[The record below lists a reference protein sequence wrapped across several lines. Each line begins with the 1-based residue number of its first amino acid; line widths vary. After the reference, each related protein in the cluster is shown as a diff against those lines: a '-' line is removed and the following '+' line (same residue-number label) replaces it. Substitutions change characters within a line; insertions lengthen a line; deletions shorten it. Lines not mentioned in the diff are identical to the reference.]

1 LEILVTICARS
12 GSKGIPDKNIRLIN
26 GIPLIGYSI
35 LLARQIQKKYNA
47 DIGLST
53 DSQKYKEIAQSFGLY
68 TDYIRPKIMATD
80 GAGKIDVI
88 ADLKRYEEEKRQKT
102 YDFVIEL
109 EVTCP
114 LRNLQD
120 IEESLNQLIENKRAH
135 IVVGVSPVT
144 KNPYYNMWEKQE
156 NGFWNLSKKRTETIH
171 TRQSAPEI
179 YASNGMVYIMRPSF
193 FENGYKSIVTDKT
206 DLYVAKHMCFDLD
219 EMIDLHFMEYV
230 ISNNKLDFDM
240 GLNNDKNE

>member
-1 LEILVTICARS
+1 MKILVTICARS

-35 LLARQIQKKYNA
+35 LLAKQIQKKYNA

-53 DSQKYKEIAQSFGLY
+53 DSIKYKEIAKKFGLF
-68 TDYIRPKIMATD
+68 TDYIRPSSMATD

-88 ADLKRYEEEKRQKT
+88 EDLKNYEEKRRKKT
-102 YDFVIEL
+102 YDIVIEL
-109 EVTCP
+109 EVTSP
-114 LRNLQD
+114 LRNIQD
-120 IEESLNQLIENKRAH
+120 IDESLNQLKKNKEAH
-135 IVVGVSPVT
+135 IIVGVSPVT
-144 KNPYYNMWEKQE
+144 KNPYYNMWEME
-156 NGFWNLSKKRTETIH
+156 DSGFWNLSKKRNQTIH

-206 DLYVAKHMCFDLD
+206 DLYIAKHMCFDLD

-230 ISNNKLDFDM
+230 ITNNKLDFDM
-240 GLNNDKNE
+240 GLNLEEYG